1 MWSIVAGLMC
11 ITVGMFIV
19 VTAAPIGVGGARGVR
34 PGAASALYY
43 SIYYFSGAVG
53 AFVPGLAWQRTG
65 WAGVVGVSALAMMI
79 ALVGALV
86 GRADERGRRVRL
98 STIRAAVVRRLTAV
112 GWPS

>member
-1 MWSIVAGLMC
+1 
-11 ITVGMFIV
+11 
-19 VTAAPIGVGGARGVR
+19 
-34 PGAASALYY
+34 
-43 SIYYFSGAVG
+43 VG